1 MSGPG
6 LGVGGAIIRRRE
18 EEGEDEGKGRRKSP
32 KVEVVTSSR
41 AKMGKLGGRT
51 GIKYPIKKKK
61 RNEKRIHKSEVES
74 ESGSASKT
82 AVPLRY
88 CSTEGKKN
96 KVLFCTT
103 VSMGQAGVAE
113 ACAYTMEGVPKTKK
127 VR

>member
-1 MSGPG
+1 M
-6 LGVGGAIIRRRE
+6 
-18 EEGEDEGKGRRKSP
+18 
-32 KVEVVTSSR
+32 VTSSR

-61 RNEKRIHKSEVES
+61 GKEKRIHKSEVES

-82 AVPLRY
+82 AVPLLFNRG
-88 CSTEGKKN
+88 EKN

-113 ACAYTMEGVPKTKK
+113 AFAYTMEGVPRTKK